1 MKTLNFVFDM
11 FFGRS
16 SHLIPS
22 GLTQRFLCSTVGSSS
37 YAIWLALAKV
47 NLLYL
52 PCMSGVSLVMNDE
65 THEKHGQI
73 TLFCNF

>member
-1 MKTLNFVFDM
+1 MRILFDLT
-11 FFGRS
+11 
-16 SHLIPS
+16 LIPS

-37 YAIWLALAKV
+37 CVILLALAKV

-65 THEKHGQI
+65 SHEKHGQI